1 MSDSELKQFIEG
13 AAELSAPLAEGD
25 ANPAGGPLAAVVAAL
40 AASLLAAAADRSRD
54 GWDGAAGARAQA
66 QALRRRALRLAEG
79 DATAYANARAA
90 LAQRGGAADSQDR
103 DARIGEA
110 VSLAGQVPLEI
121 GAAAGDVAQLATE
134 IAAHG
139 SADVRADAAIA
150 AILAAGAARA
160 AAQLVEINLV
170 AGADEQLVALARRI
184 AEAAL
189 TAAGMAADQD

>member
-1 MSDSELKQFIEG
+1 MSDSELKRFIEG
-13 AAELSAPLAEGD
+13 AGELSAPLAEGEAD
-25 ANPAGGPLAAVVAAL
+25 PAGGPLAAVVAAL
-40 AASLLAAAADRSRD
+40 AASLLAAAANRSRD
-54 GWDGAAGARAQA
+54 GWDDAPGARAQA

-79 DATAYANARAA
+79 DAAAYVDARAA
-90 LAQRGGAADSQDR
+90 LAQRGGPAESQDR

-139 SADVRADAAIA
+139 SAEVRADAAVA

-170 AGADEQLVALARRI
+170 AGADEQLVTLARRR
-184 AEAAL
+184 AQAAL
-189 TAAGMAADQD
+189 TAAGVAADQD

>member
-13 AAELSAPLAEGD
+13 AAELSAPLADGD
-25 ANPAGGPLAAVVAAL
+25 ANPAGGPVAAVVAAL

-54 GWDGAAGARAQA
+54 CWDGAAGARAQA

-79 DATAYANARAA
+79 DATAYADARAA
-90 LAQRGGAADSQDR
+90 LAQRGGAADSRDR

-134 IAAHG
+134 IVAHG

-170 AGADEQLVALARRI
+170 AGADEKLVALARRL

-189 TAAGMAADQD
+189 TAAGVAADQD

>member
-79 DATAYANARAA
+79 DATAYADARAA
-90 LAQRGGAADSQDR
+90 LAQRGGAADSRDR

-170 AGADEQLVALARRI
+170 AGADEQLVALARRL

-189 TAAGMAADQD
+189 TAAGVAADQD

>member
-1 MSDSELKQFIEG
+1 MADSELKRFIEG

-79 DATAYANARAA
+79 DATAYADARAA
-90 LAQRGGAADSQDR
+90 LAQRGGTADSRDR

-170 AGADEQLVALARRI
+170 AGADEKLVALARRL

-189 TAAGMAADQD
+189 TAAGVAADQN

>member
-1 MSDSELKQFIEG
+1 MSDSDLKQFIEG
-13 AAELSAPLAEGD
+13 AAELSAPLADGD

-79 DATAYANARAA
+79 DAAAYADARAA
-90 LAQRGGAADSQDR
+90 LAQRGGAPDSRDR

-134 IAAHG
+134 IVAHG

-184 AEAAL
+184 AEAAM
-189 TAAGMAADQD
+189 TAAGVAVDQD